1 MAIDDFFTQTNK
13 SLVLRVESSPN
24 DPLQATLAARN
35 LMDVQH
41 VEVILGPQTWE
52 EVSLVAELGERSHIP
67 ILSFSDFTPT
77 WATER
82 WSFLLQFSPSQSIQ
96 IKALAAIVSSW
107 GWRRVNVIYEDM
119 DSSVYGITPHLLDAF
134 QKSGVEIGHLV
145 PLPRFVSGI
154 SLMEILGNLKT
165 DQCRVF
171 VIHTSLPLSIRLFEV
186 AKKMDM
192 MTTDYVWITTTSTTS
207 LVHSLNSSVMS
218 SMQGV
223 IGVNSYFPEMGP
235 SYHDFYDRFY
245 NKFGLEHVEEKNHEP
260 GIYALRAYDATWILA
275 QAMNMDRNKDRDNQG
290 FIDRIFSTNS
300 DGLSGKIHFVEKKP
314 PPSHLFQIINIH
326 GRSYKELGYWSES
339 FGFSRSVDG
348 RVNSSSMNILGTVIW
363 PGGSHSIP
371 KGWSL
376 PTSFKPWRIAVPNTT
391 LFKLFETIS
400 YDPFQNKYRVSGL
413 SVDLFKAA
421 VDRLPY
427 YFPCDY
433 VPFTGTFDALLEQ
446 VHLKNFD
453 AAIGLIAI
461 TSKRYEKVDFT
472 QTGLT
477 EAGLLVMVVPVQ
489 IQSSN
494 QAWLFVKPFTKAMW
508 LLTAGINLY
517 NGFVVWVIE
526 RDHIPEFK
534 GSGLSQVGSLI
545 WLSFS
550 TLFSLRGAQLHNDLS
565 RMAVVVWLFMA
576 LVVMQTYT
584 ANLTSMLT
592 VPRLKPTITDIET
605 LKYSRAMIGCTG
617 QTFVPLYLSDVLQFN
632 PSNIKANYTSLD
644 EIARALNTKE
654 IEAAFLQSPL
664 AKQFLARYCKSFT
677 LAGPT
682 FAGGYGFA
690 FQKGSPVLP
699 DINTALI
706 QVIETGKFQEL
717 ENSLISAEMCVE
729 GNTGS
734 KDDDISIS
742 ANSFQ
747 GLFMITVGAS
757 TISLLIHLITSCKLS
772 GWMVKFSKSEWLACI
787 RRRSQFWS
795 REDKASR
802 VSDSVEENS
811 KDLAI
816 QVGVLLS
823 GSKDVNVSIKCVNN

>member
-52 EVSLVAELGERSHIP
+52 EASLVAELGERSHIP
-67 ILSFSDFTPT
+67 ILSFSDFTPP

-82 WSFLLQFSPSQSIQ
+82 RSFIVQFSPSQSIQ
-96 IKALAAIVSSW
+96 IKALAAIVNSW
-107 GWRRVNVIYEDM
+107 GWRRVNVIYEDV
-119 DSSVYGITPHLLDAF
+119 DSSVYGITPHLFDAF
-134 QKSGVEIGHLV
+134 QNSGIEISHLV
-145 PLPRFVSGI
+145 PLPRFISGT
-154 SLMEILGNLKT
+154 SLFESLENLKT

-171 VIHTSLPLSIRLFEV
+171 VIHTSLPLSIRLFEM
-186 AKKMDM
+186 AKKMGM
-192 MTTDYVWITTTSTTS
+192 MTTDYVWITTASTTS
-207 LVHSLNSSVMS
+207 LIHSLNSSVMD

-223 IGVNSYFPEMGP
+223 IGIHSYFPETGP
-235 SYHDFYDRFY
+235 IYHDFYVRFC
-245 NKFGLEHVEEKNHEP
+245 NKFGLVHTEEKNHEP
-260 GIYALRAYDATWILA
+260 GIFALRAYDATLILA
-275 QAMNMDRNKDRDNQG
+275 QAMNKGIDKNNEG
-290 FIDRIFSTNS
+290 FVDRILSTNYE
-300 DGLSGKIHFVEKKP
+300 GLSGKIQFAEKKP
-314 PPSHLFQIINIH
+314 PPSRLFQIINVH
-326 GRSYKELGYWSES
+326 GRSYRELGFWSET

-348 RVNSSSMNILGTVIW
+348 RVNSSSMNILGTVVW
-363 PGGSHSIP
+363 PEGPQSIP

-376 PTSFKPWRIAVPNTT
+376 PTSSKPWRIAVPNVT
-391 LFKLFETIS
+391 LFKLFETVS
-400 YDPFQNKYRVSGL
+400 YDPFQKKYRATGL

-421 VDRLPY
+421 VDLLPY
-427 YFPCDY
+427 YFPY
-433 VPFTGTFDALLEQ
+433 NFFPFTGSFDDLLDQ

-453 AAIGLIAI
+453 AAVGLIAI
-461 TSKRYEKVDFT
+461 TSKRYQKVDFT
-472 QTGLT
+472 QTGLS
-477 EAGLLVMVVPVQ
+477 EAGLLVLVVPVQ
-489 IQSSN
+489 IQSNN

-526 RDHIPEFK
+526 RNNIPEFK
-534 GSGLSQVGSLI
+534 GSGLNQIGSLV

-550 TLFSLRGAQLHNDLS
+550 TLFSLRGERLHNGLS

-576 LVVMQTYT
+576 IVVMQTYT
-584 ANLTSMLT
+584 ANLASMLT

-605 LKYSRAMIGCTG
+605 LKYSNAMIGCTG
-617 QTFVPLYLSDVLQFN
+617 KTFVPQYLRDVLQFN
-632 PSNIKANYTSLD
+632 PSNIKDNYNSLD
-644 EIARALNTKE
+644 EIAKALRTKE
-654 IEAAFLQSPL
+654 IAAVFLQSPL

-690 FQKGSPVLP
+690 FPKGSPGLP

-717 ENSLISAEMCVE
+717 ESSLISAEKCVE
-729 GNTGS
+729 GGITDN
-734 KDDDISIS
+734 DDISIS
-742 ANSFQ
+742 AQSFE

-757 TISLLIHLITSCKLS
+757 TLSLLIHMITSWKLS
-772 GWMVKFSKSEWLACI
+772 GWIVKFSESEWLAGI

-795 REDKASR
+795 REETRGASDE
-802 VSDSVEENS
+802 VNAKE
-811 KDLAI
+811 LAI
-816 QVGVLLS
+816 QVGVLISSSRGDL
-823 GSKDVNVSIKCVNN
+823 NVGIKCLDN